1 MYNGV
6 IMKDILQDIVKHTHG
21 LGFLD
26 LVKISGEA
34 DATSIDSMA
43 EDRSVILQ
51 GAFKKAQPE
60 MVGTF
65 GMPQLNKLD
74 IHLKCPEY
82 KDKANITVLTGTRN
96 GAETPTGIHFE
107 NEKGDF
113 KNDYRFMNADIINEK
128 LKTVKFKGVKWDV
141 EIEPTIASVQRF
153 NFQSV
158 ANTEHNSFVVSTKDG
173 NLIFTFG
180 DQSSHG
186 GEFVFASGVVGT
198 LDKGWSW
205 PVAQVLQILK
215 LSDSAKLTLH
225 FSNEG
230 AMQVTVDSGL
240 GEYKYI
246 IPAQA
251 Q

>member
-1 MYNGV
+1 
-6 IMKDILQDIVKHTHG
+6 MKDILQDIVKHTHG

-26 LVKISGEA
+26 LVKITGDSDKTA
-34 DATSIDSMA
+34 IDSMA

-51 GAFKKAQPE
+51 GTFNRSYAE
-60 MVGTF
+60 VIGTF
-65 GMPQLNKLD
+65 GMPQLSKLD

-82 KDKANITVLTGTRN
+82 QEKAKITVTKGNRN
-96 GAETPTGIHFE
+96 GAEVPTGIHFE

-113 KNDYRFMNADIINEK
+113 KNDYRFMNAEIINEK

-141 EIEPTIASVQRF
+141 EIEPTVANVQRF
-153 NFQSV
+153 NFQSI
-158 ANTEHNSFVVSTKDG
+158 ANTEHNSFVVRTENG
-173 NLIFTFG
+173 NLIFSFG
-180 DQSSHG
+180 DQASHG
-186 GEFVFASGVVGT
+186 GEFVFAKGVKGT
-198 LDKGWSW
+198 LNKGWSW

-215 LSDSAKLTLH
+215 LSDSAKVMLH

-230 AMQVTVDSGL
+230 AMMVTVDSGL
-240 GEYKYI
+240 GKYQYI